1 MSVSCC
7 VASLLQMASGFKRL
21 LAAAD
26 DLVLDIP
33 GALHLLSLFLG
44 RAVVDEVL
52 PPAFL
57 AAALPG
63 LPDGGLGVGVVQNT
77 GERRFLWHN
86 RRCWG
91 WFRGG
96 FVGWFWRL
104 ASKLG
109 PSGKQTGCGGGKG

>member
-1 MSVSCC
+1 M
-7 VASLLQMASGFKRL
+7 QMASGFKRL
-21 LAAAD
+21 LASAD

-77 GERRFLWHN
+77 G
-86 RRCWG
+86 G
-91 WFRGG
+91 
-96 FVGWFWRL
+96 
-104 ASKLG
+104 
-109 PSGKQTGCGGGKG
+109 